1 MAYVVVSTL
10 SGARSANAVAIVATN
25 IIVAILA
32 AIYAPRDRDIKQPFA
47 PTQRAVRL
55 VATTFII
62 EALPLVV
69 GAIGYFLSRDPATAI
84 SSPILQGLLIWGIA
98 GGSALF
104 FFLLP
109 FVLPLAN
116 LINFPLEEA
125 FRRYYL
131 GRAKG
136 FLKRSGA
143 VVIAIT
149 GSYGKTSTKHYLHHI
164 LDGRFRVLMTPKSY
178 NTLLGISR
186 IINDVL
192 SKNVSYEYF
201 IVETDAYFVGENA
214 RICELVEPQIGMVMT
229 VGPMHLERLGS
240 MSNIAAAQYEVILAL
255 PPDGAGFFNG
265 DDPAVRE
272 MAKRGYPKTTGF
284 VTKEGRAGA
293 RLQALNLRMTAEGLS
308 FDVCDKQT

>member
-1 MAYVVVSTL
+1 MPGDSGFQLPLTLSVMLMISALPWAILAWTRTRRYARYFQLEGYDAQRYLRWLLRSKAENNQLLAGFVIAPVGYVVVSTL
-10 SGARSANAVAIVATN
+10 LGARSANAVAIVAAN

-55 VATTFII
+55 VATSFII

-84 SSPILQGLLIWGIA
+84 SSPILQGMLIWGIA

-136 FLKRSGA
+136 FLKRSGL
-143 VVIAIT
+143 VVVALT
-149 GSYGKTSTKHYLHHI
+149 AGYG
-164 LDGRFRVLMTPKSY
+164 
-178 NTLLGISR
+178 
-186 IINDVL
+186 
-192 SKNVSYEYF
+192 
-201 IVETDAYFVGENA
+201 ET
-214 RICELVEPQIGMVMT
+214 RTHQ
-229 VGPMHLERLGS
+229 
-240 MSNIAAAQYEVILAL
+240 
-255 PPDGAGFFNG
+255 
-265 DDPAVRE
+265 
-272 MAKRGYPKTTGF
+272 
-284 VTKEGRAGA
+284 
-293 RLQALNLRMTAEGLS
+293 
-308 FDVCDKQT
+308 

>member
-1 MAYVVVSTL
+1 MPGDSGFQLPLTLSVMLMISALPWAILAWTRTRRYARYFQLEGYDAQRYLRWLLRSKAENNQLLAGFIIAPVGYVVVSTL
-10 SGARSANAVAIVATN
+10 LGARSANAVAIVAAN
-25 IIVAILA
+25 IIVAIVA

-55 VATTFII
+55 VVTTFII
-62 EALPLVV
+62 EAMPLAV

-186 IINDVL
+186 VINDVL

-214 RICELVEPQIGMVMT
+214 RD
-229 VGPMHLERLGS
+229 
-240 MSNIAAAQYEVILAL
+240 
-255 PPDGAGFFNG
+255 DGWPNAPG
-265 DDPAVRE
+265 
-272 MAKRGYPKTTGF
+272 
-284 VTKEGRAGA
+284 
-293 RLQALNLRMTAEGLS
+293 TAWQH
-308 FDVCDKQT
+308 VKHRRRPV